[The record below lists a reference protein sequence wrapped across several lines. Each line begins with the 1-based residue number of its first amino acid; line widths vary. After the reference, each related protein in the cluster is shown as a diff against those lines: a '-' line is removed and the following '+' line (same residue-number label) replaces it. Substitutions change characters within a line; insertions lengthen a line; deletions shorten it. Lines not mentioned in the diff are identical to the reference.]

1 MFNEIKKIC
10 PRCQNDFECKSDD
23 IINCQCASVEITQNQ
38 RDEILKQYDDCL
50 CANCLEQLRIE
61 YKINTSISV
70 DQFIDLLHRSSLSER
85 RPIDDRECLQ
95 GMVNNSNLM
104 VTAWDGEKL
113 IGIAR
118 SMTDF
123 HYACYLS
130 DIAVDKQ
137 YQNSGVGRKL
147 QAVTKEQLAERC
159 KLILISAPDANAYY
173 EHMGYTNNER
183 CWVLDGKQPL
193 N

>member
-1 MFNEIKKIC
+1 MSDIKNC
-10 PRCQNDFECKSDD
+10 PRCQNEFECKSDD
-23 IINCQCASVEITQNQ
+23 VKNCHCALVELTQKQ
-38 RDEILKQYDDCL
+38 RDKMLKQYDDCL
-50 CANCLEQLRIE
+50 CALCLERLRIE

-70 DQFIDLLHRSSLSER
+70 DQFIDLLLRSSLSER

-95 GMVNNSNLM
+95 GMVNNSNLL

-130 DIAVDKQ
+130 DLAVDKQ

-173 EHMGYTNNER
+173 EHIGYINNER
-183 CWVLDGKQPL
+183 CWVLDGKQQL